1 MIDCQFHET
10 KRERKFYEGEKQT
23 ALDKIDVFIRN
34 LESKD
39 IVKGYY
45 KIDSRIVVNQLKS
58 IKYWVDRI

>member
-23 ALDKIDVFIRN
+23 ALKKIDVFIRN

-39 IVKGYY
+39 IVRGYY
-45 KIDSRIVVNQLKS
+45 KIDSRVVVEQLKS
-58 IKYWVDRI
+58 IKYWVDKI